1 MSNVKLSEEQIK
13 SVIVLDEYVKMGK
26 KTVICL
32 ATLKNGF
39 ELVGVGSCVDPA
51 NFNEELGKQYA
62 CEDAEKKSIAK
73 LWELEGYRLVMSLK

>member
-51 NFNEELGKQYA
+51 NFDFEIGKKIA
-62 CEDAEKKSIAK
+62 FEDIVKQIWKWDSI
-73 LWELEGYRLVMSLK
+73 LN